1 MSFFLIFFFFLI
13 VGTSKFIFILLQVWF
28 VQIFLNGLVS

>member
-1 MSFFLIFFFFLI
+1 MSYFLIFFFVLI
-13 VGTSKFIFILLQVWF
+13 VGMSKFIFILLQVWF

>member
-1 MSFFLIFFFFLI
+1 MSYFLIFFFLI

-28 VQIFLNGLVS
+28 VQVFLNGLVS

>member
-1 MSFFLIFFFFLI
+1 MSYFLIFFFVLI

-28 VQIFLNGLVS
+28 VQVFLNGLVS